1 MVSQE
6 DKVTVIPEQL
16 TKARGALGLEP
27 SEVADALGMDVEG
40 LNRWERGASE
50 PSLEDLWNLAEL
62 YKRSTDYFL
71 RLLPAL
77 PEHLSF
83 RLKHLDR
90 IQDLPPKAREV
101 IVRFEEL
108 CRAEAELEEALQKP
122 HPISV
127 EKAEHSHNAEELAN
141 AERIRLDL
149 GERPIRDLRKLL
161 ASQGIRI
168 FILPIPDIPS
178 IELSGMSWWH
188 DDYGPCILVN
198 GRNNSGRRS
207 FTLAHEYAH
216 LLHAD
221 PATICAFM
229 LDVPEERFANRFA
242 ANFLMPGPTLR
253 IYFTELVGPPG
264 TLPLDQDL
272 GRLSSHF
279 AVSLEAMGRRL
290 EQLEL
295 IPLGTTDSRIAQWEK
310 RPVYYRGRK
319 GPMWRK
325 QLGNEFV
332 SLALEAH
339 SSGHM
344 SVTKLAKYFGLDVRE
359 TLQVVRESST
369 PP

>member
-1 MVSQE
+1 MSQE

-16 TKARGALGLEP
+16 TKAREALGLEP
-27 SEVADALGMDVEG
+27 SEVAGALGIDVEG
-40 LNRWERGASE
+40 LNRWERGTSE

-83 RLKHLDR
+83 RLKRLDK
-90 IQDLPPKAREV
+90 IQDLPPKVREV

-122 HPISV
+122 HPILI
-127 EKAEHSHNAEELAN
+127 EKADRSYDSEELADK
-141 AERIRLDL
+141 ERRRLGL
-149 GERPIRDLRKLL
+149 GEQPIRDLRELL
-161 ASQGIRI
+161 ASQGIRV
-168 FILPIPDIPS
+168 FVLPVPDIPS

-198 GRNNSGRRS
+198 GRNNPGRRS

-242 ANFLMPGPTLR
+242 AAFLMPGPALKR
-253 IYFTELVGPPG
+253 SFVELVGPPR

-272 GRLSSHF
+272 GRLAGRF

-295 IPLGTTDSRIAQWEK
+295 IPSGTTDSRIAEWEK

-319 GPMWRK
+319 GPRWRS

-332 SLALEAH
+332 SLALEAY
-339 SSGHM
+339 SGRHM
-344 SVTKLAKYFGLDVRE
+344 SVTKLAQYFGLDVRE